1 MSRQRTW
8 IELLNTYGFGLQ
20 SFYELFEASKF
31 WWNRPSMEGQ
41 KSLTFI
47 KCFFHLCFEEEEEK
61 HYGFG
66 MT

>member
-1 MSRQRTW
+1 MSLQRTW

-47 KCFFHLCFEEEEEK
+47 KFVSFVFWRRRKALWVWNDI
-61 HYGFG
+61 
-66 MT
+66 